1 MRLTG
6 RSLPALTPALKSRW
20 ISLLFIGALPWIV
33 GGAGC
38 RGAATRLAVHRA
50 RAASASK
57 AKLTAQS
64 DKYWQN
70 AREEVDRSVLQII
83 AQHQTEVG
91 RGVRYHKFMRG
102 DARRK
107 QVAITFDDGPHPAY
121 TPQLLAILRRYNAK
135 ATFFVV
141 GEKAEQA
148 PDLVKAEAASGHS
161 VGNHTYHHVNLMK
174 IPDEDVATEIKACG
188 EILEEITGRAPHLF
202 RPPGGDYNKHV
213 AEVADALG
221 YIVVLWTDNPRD
233 YERPGKRIIETRV
246 LDKIR
251 NGGIVLMHDG
261 IQQTVDVLPQI
272 LSFLKGKGYQLVTI
286 DEMMGRE

>member
-1 MRLTG
+1 M
-6 RSLPALTPALKSRW
+6 
-20 ISLLFIGALPWIV
+20 LFIGALPWII

-38 RGAATRLAVHRA
+38 RDTGRQQSTQRA
-50 RAASASK
+50 RVASASK

-64 DKYWQN
+64 DRYWQS

-83 AQHQTEVG
+83 AQHQTELE
-91 RGVRYHKFMRG
+91 RGSRYRKIMRG
-102 DARRK
+102 DTRRK

-121 TPQLLAILRRYNAK
+121 TPELLAILRRYNAK

-148 PDLVKAEAASGHS
+148 PDLVKAEVAGGHS
-161 VGNHTYHHVNLMK
+161 VGNHTYHHVDLTK

-188 EILEEITGRAPHLF
+188 EVLEEITGRAPHLF

-221 YIVVLWTDNPRD
+221 YIVVLWTDNSRD
-233 YERPGKRIIETRV
+233 YARPGKRIIETRV
-246 LDKIR
+246 LNRIR

-272 LSFLKGKGYQLVTI
+272 LSFLNDKGYQLVTI